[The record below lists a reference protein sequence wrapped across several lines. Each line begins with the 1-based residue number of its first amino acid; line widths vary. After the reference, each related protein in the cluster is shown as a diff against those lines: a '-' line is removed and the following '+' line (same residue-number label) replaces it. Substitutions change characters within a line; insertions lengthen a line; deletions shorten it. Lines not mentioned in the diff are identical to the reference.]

1 MPAELILPALTTMLD
16 VIMVDMAPRS
26 GMPFGFDD
34 LG

>member
-16 VIMVDMAPRS
+16 MIMVGMALRS

>member
-1 MPAELILPALTTMLD
+1 MPAELILPALTTMLV
-16 VIMVDMAPRS
+16 VIMFDMALRS

>member
-16 VIMVDMAPRS
+16 VIMVDMAFRS

>member
-1 MPAELILPALTTMLD
+1 MPAELILPALTAMLD
-16 VIMVDMAPRS
+16 VIMFDMALRS

>member
-16 VIMVDMAPRS
+16 LIVVDMALRA